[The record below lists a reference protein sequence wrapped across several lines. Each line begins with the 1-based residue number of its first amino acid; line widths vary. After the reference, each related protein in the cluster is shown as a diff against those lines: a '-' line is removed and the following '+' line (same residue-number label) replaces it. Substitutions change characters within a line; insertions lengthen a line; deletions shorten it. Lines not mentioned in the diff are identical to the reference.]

1 MEMKDVGVVVF
12 VKLKIFNIDK
22 RVRICKKIII
32 CFLLKVKLI
41 NFICY
46 NLLL

>member
-22 RVRICKKIII
+22 RVRICKKNYYL
-32 CFLLKVKLI
+32 F
-41 NFICY
+41 FIKG
-46 NLLL
+46 